1 MGIELTHYLTDSKQ
15 KMIMA
20 MLNCLFNIVKLGH
33 RKITLILNSLSGTD
47 YLEQLLF
54 DKILESD
61 SAIALIVGCLPDYG
75 YLVKCRHALGLRQ
88 YFNFEV

>member
-1 MGIELTHYLTDSKQ
+1 
-15 KMIMA
+15 MA

-33 RKITLILNSLSGTD
+33 RKITLILNILSGTV

-54 DKILESD
+54 GKILSCD
-61 SAIALIVGCLPDYG
+61 SAIALMVGCLPNYA

>member
-1 MGIELTHYLTDSKQ
+1 
-15 KMIMA
+15 MA

-33 RKITLILNSLSGTD
+33 RKITLILKILSGTV

-54 DKILESD
+54 SKILEGD
-61 SAIALIVGCLPDYG
+61 NAIALIVGYLPNYT

>member
-1 MGIELTHYLTDSKQ
+1 
-15 KMIMA
+15 MA

-33 RKITLILNSLSGTD
+33 RKITLILKILSGTV

-54 DKILESD
+54 SKILEGD
-61 SAIALIVGCLPDYG
+61 NAIALMVGCVPNYA
-75 YLVKCRHALGLRQ
+75 YLIKCRYALGLRQ

>member
-1 MGIELTHYLTDSKQ
+1 MV
-15 KMIMA
+15 MA
-20 MLNCLFNIVKLGH
+20 MLNCLFTIVKLGH
-33 RKITLILNSLSGTD
+33 RKITLILNSLSGIV

-54 DKILESD
+54 DKILSCNG
-61 SAIALIVGCLPDYG
+61 AIALMVGCLPNYA